1 MLMVFTSISCS
12 LVQRKLFTRVPECF
26 GNEAKTYPIQ
36 CKHGLGQDVSLLMIL
51 DALESLTPPPPLSL
65 SLSLELTNRSNRTNK
80 KRSKF

>member
-51 DALESLTPPPPLSL
+51 NALESLTPPPLSL

>member
-51 DALESLTPPPPLSL
+51 DALESLPPPPPSL
-65 SLSLELTNRSNRTNK
+65 SLSLPRINEPV
-80 KRSKF
+80 

>member
-51 DALESLTPPPPLSL
+51 DALESLNRPPPPPPPSL
-65 SLSLELTNRSNRTNK
+65 SLSP
-80 KRSKF
+80 

>member
-51 DALESLTPPPPLSL
+51 DAPPPPPPLSL
-65 SLSLELTNRSNRTNK
+65 SLPRINEPV
-80 KRSKF
+80 